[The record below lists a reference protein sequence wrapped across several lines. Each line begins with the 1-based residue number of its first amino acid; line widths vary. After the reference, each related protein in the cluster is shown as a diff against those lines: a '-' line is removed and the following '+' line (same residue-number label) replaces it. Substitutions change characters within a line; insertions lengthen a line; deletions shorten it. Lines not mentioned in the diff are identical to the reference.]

1 MFLNLTP
8 TPKIAPKDKKSPEG
22 PKKVQKRP
30 KMWPNL
36 KQKVSAVLSKP
47 KLIVYI
53 GRSQKSFP
61 TGPLPEKKPFHFS
74 IFNSEFSN
82 SKFLNSA
89 VSNSEFSK
97 SEFLNSEF
105 SKSESLNCKF

>member
-8 TPKIAPKDKKSPEG
+8 TPKIAPKDKKKSPEG

-36 KQKVSAVLSKP
+36 KQTVRAVLPKL

-53 GRSQKSFP
+53 GRCQKS
-61 TGPLPEKKPFHFS
+61 
-74 IFNSEFSN
+74 I
-82 SKFLNSA
+82 
-89 VSNSEFSK
+89 
-97 SEFLNSEF
+97 
-105 SKSESLNCKF
+105 

>member
-8 TPKIAPKDKKSPEG
+8 TPKIAPKDKKKSPEG

-36 KQKVSAVLSKP
+36 KQKVRAVLPKP

-53 GRSQKSFP
+53 GRSQKSF
-61 TGPLPEKKPFHFS
+61 
-74 IFNSEFSN
+74 
-82 SKFLNSA
+82 
-89 VSNSEFSK
+89 
-97 SEFLNSEF
+97 
-105 SKSESLNCKF
+105 